1 MTRETKLISLA
12 DFKAKTD
19 GPGGFEGY
27 ISRWGELDDG
37 GDIVAKGAHEDT
49 LDQFLQNG
57 FLTNNHDWTFASILG
72 YPVKAAEDDEG
83 TLVGFEFHSTP
94 DAQAARIKTAE
105 RMKAGK
111 SARLS
116 MGYQPTAAI
125 TIAPA
130 DYATEIPKYSKP
142 AFIAA
147 NIEKAGRFPQVRI
160 LLKDDL
166 FEGALVGMPMLAS
179 AAVTSVKSALASLDD
194 ELPYSENLRIVV
206 DAVRMLSD
214 RTKARIDM
222 RVKEGRVFSSANM
235 TEMEDMASTLE
246 NMAKRMRSMMEAAAL
261 KPKEAPTD
269 EAKALIAEIEIA
281 MALRNIARIGAT
293 NR

>member
-37 GDIVAKGAHEDT
+37 GDIVAKGAHEET
-49 LDQFLQNG
+49 IPRFLENG

-72 YPVKAAEDDEG
+72 YPVKATEDDEG

-94 DAQAARIKTAE
+94 DAQAARTKTIE
-105 RMKAGK
+105 RMRAGK

-116 MGYQPTAAI
+116 MGYQPTAAMVI
-125 TIAPA
+125 EPK

-142 AFIAA
+142 AFVAS
-147 NIEKAGRFPQVRI
+147 NIEKAGRFPMVRV

-166 FEGALVGMPMLAS
+166 FEGALVGMPMLGSAS
-179 AAVTSVKSALASLDD
+179 VTAVKSLTDGLGTGL
-194 ELPYSENLRIVV
+194 EYSDHILLLGTAIKEF
-206 DAVRMLSD
+206 AD
-214 RTKARIDM
+214 RTQARVEM
-222 RVKEGRVFSSANM
+222 RTKEGRVFSSANYD
-235 TEMEDMASTLE
+235 ELVSLYERLGKLLE
-246 NMAKRMRSMMEAAAL
+246 SATP
-261 KPKEAPTD
+261 KPKET
-269 EAKALIAEIEIA
+269 
-281 MALRNIARIGAT
+281 
-293 NR
+293 